1 MGRAID
7 LFVTYRFIKLLV
19 TPFEKTDA
27 YRLGIID
34 ADGKRILVP
43 GTTNKPTP
51 LRTVEEKS
59 AYTVLHKLVFN
70 IKKIFAKVP
79 GLRTKLGTYAA
90 ALFLLKDTF
99 KESVDDPDIF
109 EKEFMKYLKEQGYE
123 IDDTISEEVIGFGE
137 VLPKGEYKLANDIL
151 NKEEEELSAKKG
163 DKVVA
168 FDDEAPVDTI
178 LGVDIFP
185 VVHVKTQEKIYSG
198 NEREKIISYTLT
210 SIQTILAQNRFAKIA
225 YEYFKSLKEP
235 YVSPIASNIIKP
247 IILMSLIKLKVK
259 NKLEFTNMNLKKSL
273 NSIKNKIGE
282 ILGHY
287 PNLLVNISE
296 LTPKAIPSSD
306 IIKKY
311 QRNL

>member
-34 ADGKRILVP
+34 ADGKRILEP
-43 GTTNKPTP
+43 GTTNKPTT

-70 IKKIFAKVP
+70 IKKIFAKEP

-137 VLPKGEYKLANDIL
+137 ILPKGEYKLANDIL

-185 VVHVKTQEKIYSG
+185 VVHVKTQEKIYVG
-198 NEREKIISYTLT
+198 
-210 SIQTILAQNRFAKIA
+210 
-225 YEYFKSLKEP
+225 
-235 YVSPIASNIIKP
+235 
-247 IILMSLIKLKVK
+247 
-259 NKLEFTNMNLKKSL
+259 LED
-273 NSIKNKIGE
+273 
-282 ILGHY
+282 
-287 PNLLVNISE
+287 LV
-296 LTPKAIPSSD
+296 
-306 IIKKY
+306 
-311 QRNL
+311 Q